1 MNVVLKMLDLLC
13 KLKNQI
19 PSLKVSTVLQSHTC
33 VLLALTWYISLLY
46 FLLITQPS
54 RRRQPSLGFD
64 VVVVVGGG
72 GGGFLGF
79 FFFLWF
85 AELAILRLRSTGLT
99 RHCFVPRK
107 MADTCLVCFRY
118 IRDIKPWNHLHMY
131 TVVIL

>member
-1 MNVVLKMLDLLC
+1 MQVKESNSKPQGIYCITKSYLC
-13 KLKNQI
+13 F
-19 PSLKVSTVLQSHTC
+19 V
-33 VLLALTWYISLLY
+33 
-46 FLLITQPS
+46 
-54 RRRQPSLGFD
+54 QPSLGFD
-64 VVVVVGGG
+64 VVVGGGG

-131 TVVIL
+131 TVVILWAESW